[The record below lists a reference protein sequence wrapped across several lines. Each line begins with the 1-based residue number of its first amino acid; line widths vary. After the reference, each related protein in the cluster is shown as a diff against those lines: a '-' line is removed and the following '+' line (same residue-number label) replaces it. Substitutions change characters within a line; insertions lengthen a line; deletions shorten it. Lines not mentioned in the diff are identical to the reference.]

1 MKSLDIFWSGR
12 SGCMIEARFDKW
24 FFGLHEDVIKV
35 IEFDFMFR
43 DFNIYIYSIVYREE
57 LLLNLVLY

>member
-43 DFNIYIYSIVYREE
+43 DFNIYIYIYIV
-57 LLLNLVLY
+57 

>member
-1 MKSLDIFWSGR
+1 
-12 SGCMIEARFDKW
+12 MIEARFDKW

-43 DFNIYIYSIVYREE
+43 DFNIYSIVYRENCC
-57 LLLNLVLY
+57 LIWYYINRFVL